1 MKGSCLSDRAR
12 IERKYCKIRNC
23 SMEDFKGESSVER
36 TRQKAAL
43 KVEQC
48 LERVV
53 GLMSTKVGLK
63 QGGSVKPIGPE
74 ALITERTGETNTEF
88 LLFFYFIK
96 RVSAQ
101 LEPAI
106 ASSNVPENPAIA
118 PCIWKITLKKRTLIT
133 ISIIELLKNRCSL
146 CWNVSNSKFATDV
159 FLFLE
164 DTVLERTRRPL
175 LASAICGRVTIRS
188 STLFLPSIL
197 IY

>member
-1 MKGSCLSDRAR
+1 MTSTDLTMKGSCLSDRAR
-12 IERKYCKIRNC
+12 IERKFCKIRNC

-53 GLMSTKVGLK
+53 GLMSTKVGFK
-63 QGGSVKPIGPE
+63 QGGTVKPIGPE

-88 LLFFYFIK
+88 LLFFHFIK

-106 ASSNVPENPAIA
+106 ASS
-118 PCIWKITLKKRTLIT
+118 
-133 ISIIELLKNRCSL
+133 
-146 CWNVSNSKFATDV
+146 DV
-159 FLFLE
+159 GVFCVFFL
-164 DTVLERTRRPL
+164 
-175 LASAICGRVTIRS
+175 
-188 STLFLPSIL
+188 
-197 IY
+197 